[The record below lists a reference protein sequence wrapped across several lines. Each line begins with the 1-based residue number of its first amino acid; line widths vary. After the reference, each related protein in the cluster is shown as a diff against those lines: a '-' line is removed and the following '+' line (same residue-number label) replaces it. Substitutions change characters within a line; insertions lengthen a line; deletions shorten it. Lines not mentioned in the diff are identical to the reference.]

1 MLKNYLFLLAIGAIW
16 GSQFIFQQ
24 MAVADI
30 PPVWVG
36 AGRSVVGFLTLF
48 FICHG
53 MKLTSTGGQWLKF
66 NLIGLLE
73 ATIPFVLVAWGQQ
86 YTDTAIAAILIG
98 TIPFFTV
105 ILAPLLIKGARIT
118 IAGAGSVLLGFIGL
132 LILFYPELASGESDT
147 NLIGAG
153 AIITASACFAVGILL
168 LKGVEHEHP
177 LIVAR
182 NVLGCASLQVVSVAI
197 LMTIIAPAAP
207 ITLTS
212 SSLGAIAYLGT
223 MCAGLVY
230 YLYMILIRETGPI
243 FASLNNYLV
252 PLIGVLLGATFNGE
266 AMATN
271 TWAALATILA
281 AVAFNQIISSFTLSA
296 SKTPTVTPE

>member
-1 MLKNYLFLLAIGAIW
+1 MLKNYLFLLGIGVIW

-36 AGRSVVGFLTLF
+36 AGRSVIGFLTLF
-48 FICHG
+48 LICHG
-53 MKLTSTGGQWLKF
+53 MKLTSKGSQWLKF

-73 ATIPFVLVAWGQQ
+73 ATIPFILVAWGQQ
-86 YTDTAIAAILIG
+86 YTDTAIAAILMG

-118 IAGAGSVLLGFIGL
+118 MAGTGSVLLGFIGL
-132 LILFYPELASGESDT
+132 LILFYPELASGNS
-147 NLIGAG
+147 NSSLIAAG
-153 AIITASACFAVGILL
+153 SIITAAACFAIGILL
-168 LKGVEHEHP
+168 LKGVENEHP

-182 NVLGCASLQVVSVAI
+182 NVLGSASLQIVVVAT
-197 LMTIIAPAAP
+197 LMTIIAPTTA
-207 ITLTS
+207 ITLTP
-212 SSLGAIAYLGT
+212 SSLGAIVYLGT

-230 YLYMILIRETGPI
+230 YLYMMLIRDAGPI

-252 PLIGVLLGATFNGE
+252 PVIGVLLGATINDE
-266 AMATN
+266 AMATH

-281 AVAFNQIISSFTLSA
+281 AVAFNQITGSLTASA
-296 SKTPTVTPE
+296 TKPATAAPE

>member
-1 MLKNYLFLLAIGAIW
+1 MLKNYLFLFGIGVIW

-48 FICHG
+48 LICQG
-53 MKLTSTGGQWLKF
+53 MKLTGNGGQWLKF

-86 YTDTAIAAILIG
+86 YTDTAIAAILMG

-105 ILAPLLIKGARIT
+105 ILSPLLIKGARIT
-118 IAGAGSVLLGFIGL
+118 LAGISSVVLGFIGL
-132 LILFYPELASGESDT
+132 LILFYPELASGNSNA
-147 NLIGAG
+147 NLMAAG

-168 LKGVEHEHP
+168 LKGVNNEHP
-177 LIVAR
+177 LIIAR
-182 NVLGCASLQVVSVAI
+182 NVLGSASLQIVIVATLMSVI
-197 LMTIIAPAAP
+197 SPTMS
-207 ITLTS
+207 ITLTP

-230 YLYMILIRETGPI
+230 YLYMILIRDTGPV

-252 PLIGVLLGATFNGE
+252 PLIGVLLGATINDE
-266 AMATN
+266 AIATH

-281 AVAFNQIISSFTLSA
+281 AVAFNQIITSLTASA
-296 SKTPTVTPE
+296 TPAAAPE